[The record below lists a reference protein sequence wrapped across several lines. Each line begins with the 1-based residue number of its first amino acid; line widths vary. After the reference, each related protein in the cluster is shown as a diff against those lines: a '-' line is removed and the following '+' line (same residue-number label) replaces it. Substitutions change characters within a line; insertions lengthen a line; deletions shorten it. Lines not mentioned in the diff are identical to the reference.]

1 MRIIRAAQNTVSRE
15 PAYLATSRHR
25 HGDDPPSVREPGAKI
40 DGNDAAARETMA
52 RPPAASRNATG
63 DRSGTP
69 AGPLYRQVVQ
79 ALKQEIVSGV
89 YPVDSQLPTEDELRH
104 RFKVSRHTVREALRA
119 LRDAGL
125 VESRQGF
132 GTTVLRPGAPRPYVH
147 EVASINA
154 LIELAN
160 ATRYEVGTSEIV
172 PADAALA
179 ERLGAAQG
187 SKWLRIEGYRY
198 APDDRRPVCWTEV
211 YVHGDFA
218 GVARLLGRRPGPIYL
233 LIEDLYGESVA
244 EVEQTIRSSHA
255 PEHVAA
261 RLGVKAGVPVIA
273 VRRVYRLSS
282 GVIGIVAENLY
293 PVDRFQLSMTL
304 RRSKA

>member
-1 MRIIRAAQNTVSRE
+1 MGTIRSTQNMASLAAMTRVSAASGPTSARE
-15 PAYLATSRHR
+15 QS
-25 HGDDPPSVREPGAKI
+25 AKI
-40 DGNDAAARETMA
+40 DSNDAAPRETMA
-52 RPPAASRNATG
+52 RTPAGTRNTD
-63 DRSGTP
+63 DRSTAP

-79 ALKQEIVSGV
+79 ALQQEIVNGV
-89 YPVDSQLPTEDELRH
+89 YPVDSQLPTEDELRQ
-104 RFKVSRHTVREALRA
+104 RFKVSRHTIREALRA

-160 ATRYEVGTSEIV
+160 ATRYEIAKSEV
-172 PADAALA
+172 VLADAALA
-179 ERLGAAQG
+179 ERLGTAQG

-211 YVHGDFA
+211 FVHGDFA
-218 GVARLLGRRPGPIYL
+218 GVARLLGRRQGPIYL

-244 EVEQTIRSSHA
+244 EVEQTVRSSHA
-255 PEHVAA
+255 PEHVAIK
-261 RLGVKAGVPVIA
+261 LGVKAGGIVIA
-273 VRRVYRLSS
+273 VRRAYQLSS
-282 GVIGIVAENLY
+282 GVVGIVAENLY

-304 RRSKA
+304 RRSKG

>member
-1 MRIIRAAQNTVSRE
+1 MRYRAASPRGQS
-15 PAYLATSRHR
+15 
-25 HGDDPPSVREPGAKI
+25 AKI
-40 DGNDAAARETMA
+40 DPNDAAPREIMA
-52 RPPAASRNATG
+52 RTPAATENTH
-63 DRSGTP
+63 DRSTAA
-69 AGPLYRQVVQ
+69 AGPLYRQVVH
-79 ALKQEIVSGV
+79 ALRQEIVNGV
-89 YPVDSQLPTEDELRH
+89 YPVDSQLPTEDELRQ
-104 RFKVSRHTVREALRA
+104 RFKVSRHTIREALRA

-160 ATRYEVGTSEIV
+160 ATRYEIATSEV
-172 PADAALA
+172 VLADAALA

-211 YVHGDFA
+211 FVHGDFA
-218 GVARLLGRRPGPIYL
+218 GVARLLGRRQGPIYL

-244 EVEQTIRSSHA
+244 EVEQTFRSSHA
-255 PEHVAA
+255 PEQVAVK
-261 RLGVKAGVPVIA
+261 LGVKAGGPVIVA
-273 VRRVYRLSS
+273 RRAYRLSS
-282 GVIGIVAENLY
+282 SVVGIVAENLY

>member
-1 MRIIRAAQNTVSRE
+1 MGIIRS
-15 PAYLATSRHR
+15 S
-25 HGDDPPSVREPGAKI
+25 AKI
-40 DGNDAAARETMA
+40 EGTDAARDTMP
-52 RPPAASRNATG
+52 RPPAATRNSTD
-63 DRSGTP
+63 DRSATP

-79 ALKQEIVSGV
+79 ALQQEIVNGV
-89 YPVDSQLPTEDELRH
+89 YPVDSQLPTEDELRQ
-104 RFKVSRHTVREALRA
+104 RFKVSRHTIREALRA

-160 ATRYEVGTSEIV
+160 ATRYEIATSEV
-172 PADAALA
+172 VLADSALA
-179 ERLGAAQG
+179 ERLGATQG

-211 YVHGDFA
+211 FVHGDFA
-218 GVARLLGRRPGPIYL
+218 GVARLLGRRQGPIYL

-261 RLGVKAGVPVIA
+261 KLGVKAGGAVIA
-273 VRRVYRLSS
+273 VRRAYRLSS
-282 GVIGIVAENLY
+282 GVVGIVAENLY

-304 RRSKA
+304 RRSRG

>member
-1 MRIIRAAQNTVSRE
+1 
-15 PAYLATSRHR
+15 
-25 HGDDPPSVREPGAKI
+25 
-40 DGNDAAARETMA
+40 MA
-52 RPPAASRNATG
+52 RPPAASRNLSD
-63 DRSGTP
+63 DRSTTP

-79 ALKQEIVSGV
+79 ALQQEIVNGV
-89 YPVDSQLPTEDELRH
+89 YPVDSQLPTEDELRQ
-104 RFKVSRHTVREALRA
+104 RFKVSRHTIREALRA

-160 ATRYEVGTSEIV
+160 ATRYEVATSDVVLI
-172 PADAALA
+172 DAALA
-179 ERLGAAQG
+179 ERLGAPQG

-211 YVHGDFA
+211 FVHGDFA
-218 GVARLLGRRPGPIYL
+218 GVARLLGRRQGPIYL
-233 LIEDLYGESVA
+233 LIEDLYGESVT
-244 EVEQTIRSSHA
+244 EVEQKIRSSHA

-261 RLGVKAGVPVIA
+261 KLGVKAGGAVIA
-273 VRRVYRLSS
+273 VRRAYRLSS
-282 GVIGIVAENLY
+282 GVVGIVAENLY
-293 PVDRFQLSMTL
+293 PVDRFALSMTL

>member
-1 MRIIRAAQNTVSRE
+1 MGIIRS
-15 PAYLATSRHR
+15 S
-25 HGDDPPSVREPGAKI
+25 AKI
-40 DGNDAAARETMA
+40 EGTDAARDTMP
-52 RPPAASRNATG
+52 RPPAATRNSTD
-63 DRSGTP
+63 DRSATP

-79 ALKQEIVSGV
+79 ALQQEIVNGV
-89 YPVDSQLPTEDELRH
+89 YPVDSQLPTEDELRQ
-104 RFKVSRHTVREALRA
+104 RFKVSRHTIREALRA

-160 ATRYEVGTSEIV
+160 ATRYEIATSEV
-172 PADAALA
+172 VLADSALA
-179 ERLGAAQG
+179 ERLGATQG

-211 YVHGDFA
+211 FVHGDFA
-218 GVARLLGRRPGPIYL
+218 GVARLLGRRQGPIYL

-244 EVEQTIRSSHA
+244 EVEQSIRAERA
-255 PEHVAA
+255 PERIADN
-261 RLGVKAGVPVIA
+261 LGVATGATVIQ
-273 VRRVYRLSS
+273 VQRVYRLSS
-282 GVIGIVAENLY
+282 GVVAEVALNTY
-293 PVDRFQLSMTL
+293 PADRFELTMTL
-304 RRSKA
+304 RRAKE

>member
-1 MRIIRAAQNTVSRE
+1 
-15 PAYLATSRHR
+15 
-25 HGDDPPSVREPGAKI
+25 
-40 DGNDAAARETMA
+40 MA
-52 RPPAASRNATG
+52 RLPAASRDSTTG
-63 DRSGTP
+63 PPGTP
-69 AGPLYRQVVQ
+69 PGPLYRQVVQ
-79 ALKQEIVSGV
+79 ALQQEIVSGV
-89 YPVDSQLPTEDELRH
+89 YPVDSQLPTEDELRQ
-104 RFKVSRHTVREALRA
+104 RFKVSRHTIREALRA

-132 GTTVLRPGAPRPYVH
+132 GTTVVRPGAPRPYVH

-160 ATRYEVGTSEIV
+160 ATRYEVATSHV
-172 PADAALA
+172 LQADAALA
-179 ERLGAAQG
+179 QRLGAEQG

-218 GVARLLGRRPGPIYL
+218 GVARLLGRRQGPIYL
-233 LIEDLYGESVA
+233 MIEDLYGESVA
-244 EVEQTIRSSHA
+244 EVEQTIRSSQA
-255 PEHVAA
+255 PEHVGGK
-261 RLGVKAGVPVIA
+261 LGVKAGGAVIA

-304 RRSKA
+304 RRSRS